1 MRDDSV
7 SILLIDESH
16 LPEVAEIERLC
27 FSEPW
32 SEQSLRLLLGDG
44 GLGVVAVKERFVLAY
59 GGMNLVLDEGSV
71 TNIAVHPAYRR
82 LGLGREVTRAL
93 LRFAKEKGVTD
104 VFLEVRE
111 SNLPAR
117 TLYKS
122 FGYREDGKRRNFYS
136 NPREDAVLMSKDID
150 ASRTE

>member
-1 MRDDSV
+1 MSTVLIRRIDKKDISAV
-7 SILLIDESH
+7 AQCEARIFADASSAGAIDALFDMGAIGVLAEKDGEICGYAYCADALGEAELLRIAVM
-16 LPEVAEIERLC
+16 PE
-27 FSEPW
+27 
-32 SEQSLRLLLGDG
+32 LRGE
-44 GLGVVAVKERFVLAY
+44 GLGAAILKEMHIALKENGISRVL
-59 GGMNLVLDEGSV
+59 
-71 TNIAVHPAYRR
+71 
-82 LGLGREVTRAL
+82 
-93 LRFAKEKGVTD
+93 
-104 VFLEVRE
+104 LEVRE